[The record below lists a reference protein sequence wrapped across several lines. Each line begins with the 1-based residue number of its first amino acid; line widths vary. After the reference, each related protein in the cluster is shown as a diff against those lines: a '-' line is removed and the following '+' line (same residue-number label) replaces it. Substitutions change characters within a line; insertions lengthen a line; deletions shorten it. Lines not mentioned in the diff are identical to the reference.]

1 MRNKRLLW
9 LGLACAALAF
19 PSGSAAQDTFDFD
32 TQRGEKQE
40 FNKVPGHKVDHKG
53 LVINPTPQSLERPNT
68 GVLNISGGFKVK
80 DKQKAF
86 SAKDL
91 GFIAQSPTGLE
102 VEIDFG
108 PKVAAKNKVKP
119 VSGAYALSIGTKKI
133 KINAF
138 DERGAFYALQTLRQV
153 LDSPMAKAEGGLPM
167 MEINDYPALPYRGV
181 VEGFYGTPWSHQVR
195 KDIINYLGRNKMNN
209 YVYGPKDDPYHSS
222 PNWRLPYPPQD
233 AANIADLVKTANENR
248 LDFYWAIHPGKDIRW
263 NKEDYD
269 SLVSKFNMMYDLG
282 VRSFALFF
290 DDISGKGTD
299 SHMQTKLLNDL
310 TRDFVDV
317 KGDVNNLFIC
327 PTDYSQLWAGPGEN
341 HQLAVYGREL
351 NPKAEVFWTGA
362 AVCSDL
368 TPETLEFID
377 TRIKRP
383 ALYWWNYPVT
393 DYARNYLLQG
403 PVYGLDTSL
412 TNAQVAG
419 IESNPMEHGEASML
433 AFYGVGDW
441 AWNPA
446 AYNAIDNWERA
457 LVDRLPDAAAAY
469 RTFAIN
475 SADTETGYRRDESWE
490 TTTFP
495 FNKYTPEQ
503 FDALKKELTA
513 AAAAEK
519 QILASTS
526 NPALVNEIKPWVAQL
541 TKVANRGLGAL
552 DLIKIFESGDNAKFW
567 KAYLAN
573 LMTEQDRKDFEAHKV
588 GTMKLQPFYEKAMDD
603 MVLAFFNRMSGQVPN
618 VPRAIGSYP
627 NLRTTLSKLMLDNDT
642 TTYWTSSASQSAGDW
657 VGVDLG
663 KVVPVEE
670 VLIHQGRNS
679 TDDVDYF
686 DNVALEVSVDGR
698 NWTALTDALPRTYIL
713 NWQGDPVDAR
723 FVRIARRDSKKS
735 NWTSVRSF
743 RVNPVTAKR
752 VGLNINSTD
761 PEAALLAF
769 DGNPMTSY
777 RSAGETS
784 FDKAK
789 GATQAVLMLG
799 EITTP
804 VQLVEYDHAGKETAR
819 TAIAN
824 PYTTVD
830 LNRRTS
836 RMALTGNVD
845 MFEIVQK

>member
-91 GFIAQSPTGLE
+91 GFMAQSPTGLE

-222 PNWRLPYPPQD
+222 PNWRLPYPPQE

-475 SADTETGYRRDESWE
+475 SADTETGYRRDESWK
-490 TTTFP
+490 TTIFP
-495 FNKYTPEQ
+495 FNSYTPAQ
-503 FDALKKELTA
+503 FNALK
-513 AAAAEK
+513 AEFEK
-519 QILASTS
+519 VTKAEDQLRKSA
-526 NPALVNEIKPWVAQL
+526 NPALVSELSPWL
-541 TKVANRGLGAL
+541 TQFTALGQRGLRTL
-552 DLIKIFESGDNAKFW
+552 DLIKTFETGNDSIFWNA
-567 KAYLAN
+567 YTAN
-573 LMTEQDRKDFEAHKV
+573 VMTPAQREAFEAHKI
-588 GTMKLQPFYEKAMDD
+588 GTMKLHTFYEKSMDG
-603 MVLAFFNRMSGQVPN
+603 MVKAFFEKLTGKKPMMPAG
-618 VPRAIGSYP
+618 AGSYP
-627 NLRTTLSKLMLDNDT
+627 NLRTTQAKLMLDGDT
-642 TTYWTSSASQSAGDW
+642 ATYYTSANSQKAGDW
-657 VGVDLG
+657 IGLDLLETRPVD
-663 KVVPVEE
+663 E
-670 VLIHQGRNS
+670 VLVKQGRNS
-679 TDDVDYF
+679 IDDVDYF
-686 DNVALEVSVDGR
+686 DNVILEYSADGR
-698 NWTALTDALPRTYIL
+698 TWNALTPGMEKTYVIHHK
-713 NWQGDPVDAR
+713 GEPVNAR
-723 FVRIARRDSKKS
+723 YVRLRRLDSEKS
-735 NWTSVRSF
+735 NWASVREFS
-743 RVNPVTAKR
+743 VNPATAER
-752 VGLNINSTD
+752 VGLNLAAADMADALMAFDTD
-761 PEAALLAF
+761 LNTSMNLDGDFAFDRVPEAATLIVLG
-769 DGNPMTSY
+769 DGSGNITVSQL
-777 RSAGETS
+777 
-784 FDKAK
+784 DK
-789 GATQAVLMLG
+789 
-799 EITTP
+799 
-804 VQLVEYDHAGKETAR
+804 DGKEISSVTA
-819 TAIAN
+819 AN
-824 PYTTVD
+824 PYTKVTLLGNTV
-830 LNRRTS
+830 RVKVSGKS
-836 RMALTGNVD
+836 RI
-845 MFEIVQK
+845 FEVVQK